1 QIRKRKNNSNLRTLQ
16 QYVDLY
22 RENKEEIIF
31 SEESQRYIPIKFMFK
46 IIYNNKQYKDISAN
60 DYSNIYYGRVK
71 IKETQYEGKLKQ
83 EFLYFKI
90 IDDVKYHPSFRVDSS
105 YLEIKYNHIYKA
117 YMNGKKEFEVY
128 TTFPFILQKSNKNGQ
143 LYFNFGS
150 FEENKE
156 FKYVYNEFD
165 NNSKIR

>member
-1 QIRKRKNNSNLRTLQ
+1 MFTSAPQPKNNKSTNGTESQNSSTHASGQNNSSDEQMKKENNSNLRTLQ

-46 IIYNNKQYKDISAN
+46 VIYNNKLSKDISPN

-71 IKETQYEGKLKQ
+71 IKETQYEGKLKL

-105 YLEIKYNHIYKA
+105 YLESKYNHIYKA
-117 YMNGKKEFEVY
+117 YMNGKR
-128 TTFPFILQKSNKNGQ
+128 I
-143 LYFNFGS
+143 
-150 FEENKE
+150 
-156 FKYVYNEFD
+156 
-165 NNSKIR
+165 